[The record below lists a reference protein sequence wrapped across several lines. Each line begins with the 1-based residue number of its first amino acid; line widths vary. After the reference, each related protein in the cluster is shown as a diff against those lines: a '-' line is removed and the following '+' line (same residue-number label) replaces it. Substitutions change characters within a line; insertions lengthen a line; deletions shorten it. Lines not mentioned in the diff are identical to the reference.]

1 MASEFKLKDA
11 TSIELKH
18 GQKAEYEVEGIE
30 GGKVLLVKAQDGLHA
45 MSPNCTHYG
54 APMVKGV
61 VTGDGRITC
70 PWHGACFKI
79 ATGDVEDA
87 PALDPLAKFKV
98 VQKDG
103 GVYITGDESAL
114 KAGRRKLNIKCSAKS
129 QDNVVIVGGGS
140 GALGAIE
147 GLRAGG
153 YSGKITVIS
162 SEPFQPIDRTKLSKA
177 LITDLPKIA
186 WRSPEFY
193 KEGDVELINGK
204 SVKSV
209 DFSGKKVTSD
219 DGKTFS
225 YSKLILASGGIP
237 KLLPMEGLK
246 GDLGNV
252 FVIRTLSDAQGI
264 MNAAGQD
271 GGKKIVIVGSSF
283 IGMEVGNAL
292 AGMKH
297 DVTIVGM
304 EEEPMQAVMGKQI
317 GAIFRKLLEKNGAK
331 FKLSASVEG
340 GKPSSSDGSK
350 IGSVQLKDGTSLP
363 ADLVVE
369 GVGIRPSTDYLQD
382 NSSVKLEQDGSLSVN
397 EKFEIPG
404 VQDAFAIGDIATY
417 PYHGPSGNGK
427 PVRIEHWDVAQN
439 AGRSVA
445 LTINTNGSKHKS
457 FIPVFWSAPGSGVR
471 YCGNTPHGWDDVI
484 VHGETD
490 VSEGK
495 QSWTAYYTK
504 GDEVVAVASMMRDPY
519 MTQAAELMRRGK
531 MPSKSDIQKGVELL
545 DISIPSE
552 VKI

>member
-1 MASEFKLKDA
+1 MASEYKLKGL
-11 TSIELKH
+11 TSVDLKN

-70 PWHGACFKI
+70 PWHGACFNI
-79 ATGDVEDA
+79 STGDVEDA

-103 GVYITGDESAL
+103 GVYITGEEATI
-114 KAGRRKLNIKCSAKS
+114 KAGRRKLNIKCSAKT
-129 QDNVVIVGGGS
+129 QDSGVVVVGGGS
-140 GALGAIE
+140 GGLGAIE

-162 SEPFQPIDRTKLSKA
+162 AEPHLPIDRTKLSKA
-177 LITDLPKIA
+177 LITDLSKIE
-186 WRSPEFY
+186 WRSSDFF
-193 KEGDVELINGK
+193 KEGDVEFVTGQ

-209 DFSGKKVTSD
+209 DFKSKKVTSEN
-219 DGKTFS
+219 GKSYS
-225 YSKLILASGGIP
+225 YSKLILASGGVA
-237 KLLPMEGLK
+237 KFLPMDGLK

-252 FVIRTLSDAQGI
+252 FVIRSLPNAQDI
-264 MNAAGQD
+264 MKAAGEN
-271 GGKKIVIVGSSF
+271 GGKKIVVIGSSF

-304 EEEPMQAVMGKQI
+304 EEEPMQAVMGKKI
-317 GAIFRKLLEKNGAK
+317 GNIFRKLLEKNGAK
-331 FKLSASVEG
+331 FKLSASVEKG
-340 GKPSSSDGSK
+340 TPSSSDKSK
-350 IGSVQLKDGTSLP
+350 IGAVQLKDGTSLE
-363 ADLVVE
+363 ADLVIE
-369 GVGIRPSTDYLQD
+369 GVGIRLSTDYLKD
-382 NSSVKLEQDGSLSVN
+382 NSAVELEKDGSIRVD
-397 EKFEIPG
+397 EKFQIPG
-404 VQDAFAIGDIATY
+404 VDDAFAIGDIATF

-445 LTINTNGSKHKS
+445 LTINTNGKESKS
-457 FIPVFWSAPGSGVR
+457 FIPVFWSAAGSQVR
-471 YCGNTPHGWDDVI
+471 YCGNTPNGWDDLI

-504 GDEVVAVASMMRDPY
+504 GEEVVAVASMMRDPY
-519 MTQAAELMRRGK
+519 MTQSAELMRRG
-531 MPSKSDIQKGVELL
+531 MPSKSDLQKGVEILE
-545 DISIPSE
+545 INIPSE

>member
-1 MASEFKLKDA
+1 MASEFKLKGL
-11 TSIELKH
+11 TSIDLKN
-18 GQKAEYEVEGIE
+18 GQKQECEVEGVE

-54 APMVKGV
+54 APLMKGV

-79 ATGDVEDA
+79 STGDVEDA

-103 GVYITGDESAL
+103 AVYISGEESAL

-129 QDNVVIVGGGS
+129 QEHTVIVGGGS

-147 GLRAGG
+147 GLRGGG

-162 SEPFQPIDRTKLSKA
+162 SEPYQPIDRTKLSKA
-177 LITDLPKIA
+177 LITDLSKIA
-186 WRSPEFY
+186 WRSEDFY
-193 KEGDVELINGK
+193 KEGDVELVTGK

-209 DFSGKKVTSD
+209 DFKGKTVTSE
-219 DGKTFS
+219 DGKSFS

-237 KLLPMEGLK
+237 KYLPMEGLK

-252 FVIRTLSDAQGI
+252 FLIRSLPDAQAI

-304 EEEPMQAVMGKQI
+304 EEEPMQGVMGKEI
-317 GAIFRKLLEKNGAK
+317 GSIFRKLLEKNGAK
-331 FKLSASVEG
+331 FKLSASVEKG
-340 GKPSSSDGSK
+340 TPSSSDKSK
-350 IGSVQLKDGTSLP
+350 IGAVQLKDGTSLE

-369 GVGIRPSTDYLQD
+369 GVGIRPSTDYLRD
-382 NSSVKLEQDGSLSVN
+382 NSAVQLEKDGSISVN
-397 EKFEIPG
+397 EKFQVPG
-404 VQDAFAIGDIATY
+404 VSDAFAIGDIATF

-445 LTINTNGSKHKS
+445 LTINSNGAEHKH
-457 FIPVFWSAPGSGVR
+457 FIPVFWSAAGGQVR

-484 VHGETD
+484 IHGTTD

-495 QSWTAYYTK
+495 QSWTAFYTK

-519 MTQAAELMRRGK
+519 MTQSAELMRRGK
-531 MPSKSDIQKGVELL
+531 MPSKSELQKGVEILE
-545 DISIPSE
+545 ISIPSE